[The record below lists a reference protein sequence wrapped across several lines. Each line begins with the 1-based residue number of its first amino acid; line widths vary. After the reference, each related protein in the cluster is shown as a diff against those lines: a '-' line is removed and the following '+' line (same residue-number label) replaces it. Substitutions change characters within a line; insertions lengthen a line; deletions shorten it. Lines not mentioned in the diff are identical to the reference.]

1 MDRFSPILYDES
13 ILNKKIIIL
22 CMNKGYLSLA
32 AFCDK
37 YMINY
42 EKLLIVINA
51 KTYQEIIKHRAID
64 VINKVCEIFECN
76 PEDLLS

>member
-1 MDRFSPILYDES
+1 MDIFSPILHDES
-13 ILNKKIIIL
+13 ILNKKIIKL
-22 CMNKGYLSLA
+22 CMNRGYLSLA
-32 AFCDK
+32 SFCDK

-64 VINKVCEIFECN
+64 VINKVCEIFACK
-76 PEDLLS
+76 PEDLFE